1 MVYSQILF
9 SLKYEVTEECY
20 DIDAHH
26 VAKCPRVVYKWV
38 SE

>member
-1 MVYSQILF
+1 MAYEILF
-9 SLKYEVTEECY
+9 SPKYEVIDERY

-26 VAKCPRVVYKWV
+26 VAKCPRVAYKGV